1 MDING
6 DTIKFREKEY
16 TCNFKITIDLIGG
29 KWKTL
34 ILWYLGNQGTKRFS
48 ELQKLL
54 PQVSH
59 KVLTQQ
65 LRELEDDRLLER
77 QVYPQVPPKVEYTLS
92 VQGRTLMPI
101 FDTLCQWGDEYRK
114 RSFMYKKTL
123 YKKTDKLCEEA
134 KLIREEVFVKEQ
146 GFLDEFDEIDEIA
159 KHLVF
164 YADGKPAATCRYYR
178 GKEEGE
184 YTAGRIAVREEY
196 RGRNLGQHIMETIEE
211 NVREDG
217 GKSITLSA
225 QKRVQGFYEKS
236 GFKAYGE
243 PYLDEHC
250 EHIHM
255 IKILD

>member
-1 MDING
+1 MDIKRDIIN
-6 DTIKFREKEY
+6 FRDKEY
-16 TCNFKITIDLIGG
+16 TCTFEIAVDLIGG
-29 KWKTL
+29 KWKPL

-65 LRELEDDRLLER
+65 LRELEEDRLLER

-92 VQGRTLMPI
+92 VQGKTLMPI
-101 FDTLCQWGDEYRK
+101 FNTLCQWGDDYRK
-114 RSFMYKKTL
+114 RSFMYKKT
-123 YKKTDKLCEEA
+123 DKLSDEA
-134 KLIREEVFVKEQ
+134 KIIREEVFVKEQ

-184 YTAGRIAVREEY
+184 YVAGRIAVRQDF
-196 RGRNLGQHIMETIEE
+196 RGRNLGQHIMEILEE
-211 NVREDG
+211 NVRKDG

-236 GFKAYGE
+236 GFNVYGE

-255 IKILD
+255 IKILK